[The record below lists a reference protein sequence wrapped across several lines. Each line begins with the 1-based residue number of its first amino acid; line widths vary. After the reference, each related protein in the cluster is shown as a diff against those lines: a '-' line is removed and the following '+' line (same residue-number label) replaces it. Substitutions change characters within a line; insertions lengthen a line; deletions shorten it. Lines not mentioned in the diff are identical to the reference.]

1 MKILLSTLV
10 FLLSFT
16 LCNAQFSDNSET
28 TKSIFKKFFVGGS
41 LNYTASK
48 NVNGLFF
55 NTGNQNRESTRKSIN
70 TAVGYQLNSNWILG
84 GNFLLQRENIESR
97 DGPSNERVESLNS
110 NSFGLF
116 SRYLFNPDNKLTTFL
131 SPYFRISNSERTFDA
146 VNSFFNN
153 FMSEEK
159 STTLGVSLGAQ
170 YDFTTWLR
178 ATTSIGGYAYTSGTI
193 TVIEGD
199 LIEENDFNTS
209 GFNISSSNIFFGLE
223 FLF

>member
-1 MKILLSTLV
+1 
-10 FLLSFT
+10 
-16 LCNAQFSDNSET
+16 
-28 TKSIFKKFFVGGS
+28 
-41 LNYTASK
+41 
-48 NVNGLFF
+48 
-55 NTGNQNRESTRKSIN
+55 
-70 TAVGYQLNSNWILG
+70 
-84 GNFLLQRENIESR
+84 
-97 DGPSNERVESLNS
+97 
-110 NSFGLF
+110 
-116 SRYLFNPDNKLTTFL
+116 
-131 SPYFRISNSERTFDA
+131 
-146 VNSFFNN
+146 
-153 FMSEEK
+153 MSEEK